1 MNDGNLNS
9 GLYEGTV
16 RGRRRFGGSQVPHG
30 RGVINY
36 FTNDALQRLN
46 YTGEWR
52 GGDREGRGTTWFR
65 DGTVYVGEY
74 EGGVEHGEGRIE

>member
-1 MNDGNLNS
+1 M
-9 GLYEGTV
+9 
-16 RGRRRFGGSQVPHG
+16 RGRKRFGSSQVPHG
-30 RGVINY
+30 HGVIHY

-52 GGDREGRGTTWFR
+52 AGSREGEGTTWFR
-65 DGTVYVGEY
+65 DGTVYVGGY